1 MLAENGYGKSGIRLV
16 KVLRSGQRHEIR
28 DLTVAVALE
37 GNFTEAHVLGD
48 NSAVLPTD
56 TMKNTVYALA
66 RSHALES
73 IEGFAL
79 DLSAHF
85 LRGSAE
91 AAAVRVSISERPWE
105 RLALPAGAGGH
116 PHAFSRPGGER
127 RVTRVFATRTEVEV
141 RAGIEDLTI
150 LKSSGSGFS
159 GFLRDR
165 YTTLKETEDRIFAT
179 SVQALWLYVP
189 GEVSYSLLARAVRV
203 TLLETFANHTSA
215 SVQHTLHAMGEA
227 VLDRHPEVVEIRLTL
242 PNKHHLLVDLSPFG
256 LDNPNE
262 VFVATEEPYGLIEAT
277 LRRGRVA

>member
-1 MLAENGYGKSGIRLV
+1 VLAENSYGKSGIRLV
-16 KVLRSGQRHEIR
+16 KVIRREDGHRIR
-28 DLTVAVALE
+28 DLTVSIALE
-37 GNFTEAHVLGD
+37 GDFEAAHVAGD

-66 RSHALES
+66 RSHPLES
-73 IEGFAL
+73 IEAFAR
-79 DLSAHF
+79 DLAEHF
-85 LRGSAE
+85 LRQSAE

-105 RLALPAGAGGH
+105 RLALGTGAGGH

-127 RVTRVFATRTEVEV
+127 RVARVFSTRAKVEV

-150 LKSSGSGFS
+150 LKSAGSGFS

-179 SVQALWLYVP
+179 SVQALWLYGP
-189 GEVSYSLLARAVRV
+189 GDVSYSLLARAVQV
-203 TLLETFANHTSA
+203 TILETFANHTSS

-227 VLDRHPEVVEIRLTL
+227 VLDRHPEVVEIRLSL

-277 LRRGRVA
+277 LRRGSVG